1 MSEKKR
7 RCIIKVVK
15 WDSFVA
21 KILAEGS
28 EKTIDRNI
36 CIKSDIGLFDFLNH
50 WRLRGLLKVA
60 LTQTKPKSPL
70 FSCRVLPPFVW
81 VPQKGRRRLLLL
93 GRRKER
99 MGCPK
104 RKEAGVWRGLT
115 CYRSFPLLSPPRLI
129 SHVFWCQLRR

>member
-21 KILAEGS
+21 KILAERS
-28 EKTIDRNI
+28 EKAMDLNI

-60 LTQTKPKSPL
+60 RTQTKPQK
-70 FSCRVLPPFVW
+70 PPFFHVEFY
-81 VPQKGRRRLLLL
+81 PLSC
-93 GRRKER
+93 
-99 MGCPK
+99 GCPK
-104 RKEAGVWRGLT
+104 RDAGGS
-115 CYRSFPLLSPPRLI
+115 CY
-129 SHVFWCQLRR
+129 